1 MKPVLVTGATGF
13 VGWHVARQLLE
24 RGERVRALVRD
35 PARSARALAELAGIE
50 TVPGDLRDEDSL
62 ASAVE
67 GCGIVYHV
75 AADYRLWAPRPEE
88 MYRSNVDGTRSLLAA
103 ARKAGVERCVYTSTV
118 GCIGM
123 RRGRSGFRGH
133 AGRPGGNAGAL
144 QALQVPGRSR
154 SRCEFAGEGF
164 PVVIVNPT
172 APVGDHDFRPTP
184 TGKIVVDFLRGAMPA
199 YLDTGLNVVYVGDV
213 AAGHLLACERGRVGE
228 RYILGGENLTLQQIF
243 GKLEEVTGK
252 RAPTMRIPYA
262 VAYAAGVAST
272 GWAAVTGQGT
282 ARAARWR
289 ADGAQE
295 DVGAA
300 RQGRARV
307 GVFGADRL
315 WRRCGARRSGFRRTD
330 IVKTWL
336 LVAAERREF
345 DGIRKRLGNV
355 AKLAW
360 PGAKFAGEA
369 HWQGDRWWMVANG
382 PGAGRWC
389 LTH

>member
-35 PARSARALAELAGIE
+35 AARSARALAELAGVE
-50 TVPGDLRDEDSL
+50 TVPGDLRDESSL
-62 ASAVE
+62 VSAVA
-67 GCGIVYHV
+67 GCGTVYHV

-123 RRGRSGFRGH
+123 HKGEVGSEDTPTGLEEMQGPYKRSKFL
-133 AGRPGGNAGAL
+133 AEKIAL
-144 QALQVPGRSR
+144 Q
-154 SRCEFAGEGF
+154 FAGEGF

-199 YLDTGLNVVYVGDV
+199 YLDTGLNVVDVGDV

-243 GKLEEVTGK
+243 EKLEEVTGM

-272 GWAAVTGQGT
+272 GWAAVTGREPRAPLDGVRM
-282 ARAARWR
+282 ARKKMWVRHDKAARELGYSARPAVEALRSAAEWFR
-289 ADGAQE
+289 TNGYCE
-295 DVGAA
+295 DMAA
-300 RQGRARV
+300 G
-307 GVFGADRL
+307 
-315 WRRCGARRSGFRRTD
+315 SRRT
-330 IVKTWL
+330 
-336 LVAAERREF
+336 A
-345 DGIRKRLGNV
+345 
-355 AKLAW
+355 
-360 PGAKFAGEA
+360 
-369 HWQGDRWWMVANG
+369 
-382 PGAGRWC
+382 
-389 LTH
+389 